1 MRTTDVTPRAQ
12 TTVVYLAIAA
22 LLVLGAGALVVYVF
36 AGAGPAPSAD
46 DGTPPST
53 STPGATVAPTATAPP
68 TLSPTPTL
76 TPTPPLAS
84 TATGTPP
91 PTATPAS
98 TPNTS
103 AYRPFVRE
111 YLLKLDEVGTDL
123 NVTVELRGS
132 RFYDGELWV
141 VFDLADPSGRFDRRT
156 SQLTTALNAY
166 WKAYNAHIVGK
177 IGGEAPDSYRV
188 LEVDNTQTAAKMSSM
203 NSSLLDR
210 HASEEIPQE
219 VVVDAFADRYRNQT
233 TRERKRA
240 REIDREGRNVTVGDT
255 DGR

>member
-1 MRTTDVTPRAQ
+1 MRTTDATARAQ
-12 TTVVYLAIAA
+12 NTVVYLAVAA
-22 LLVLGAGALVVYVF
+22 LLVLGAGAVAAYVF
-36 AGAGPAPSAD
+36 AGAPPAQSAD
-46 DGTPPST
+46 DGTPT

-84 TATGTPP
+84 TATATGTPP

-103 AYRPFVRE
+103 VYRPFVRE

-141 VFDLADPSGRFDRRT
+141 VFDLADPSRSFDRRT

-188 LEVDNTQTAAKMSSM
+188 LEVDDTRTAAKTSSM

-210 HASEEIPQE
+210 HADEEIPQE
-219 VVVDAFADRYRNQT
+219 VVVDAFTDRYRNQT
-233 TRERKRA
+233 TRERERA
-240 REIDREGRNVTVGDT
+240 REIDRAGRNVTVGAT
-255 DGR
+255 GGE